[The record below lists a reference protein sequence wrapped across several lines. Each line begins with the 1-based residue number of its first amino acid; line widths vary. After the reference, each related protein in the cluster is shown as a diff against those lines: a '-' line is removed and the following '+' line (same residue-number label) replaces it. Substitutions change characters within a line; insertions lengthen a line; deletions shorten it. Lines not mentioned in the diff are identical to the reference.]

1 MRTGI
6 RPRVNEA
13 REFLEIAKDFRDPK
27 EIIREALSNSWDA
40 GATHASLKFSLTS
53 VPGSRRKK
61 ITVEIADNGE
71 GMSAA
76 RRAGL
81 ETSEIED
88 FFNLGDSNKPQGS
101 IGTKGHGTKIYYKS
115 EGIIVDTWKE
125 GRHLH
130 AETEV
135 PPWETLKNGVVPTY
149 KYEED
154 DKEGHGTRIVVK
166 SFEARQKD
174 FWSPEGLIEYILWYT
189 VVGSFGQYCNKDM
202 RRMDVKIKPLNLPAP
217 VTIEFGFNFP
227 DEQLDVSKGTEIY
240 CKKFGPTMIPCETT
254 EDGVEVKVDVIGAL
268 MGEGHRDIVPDT
280 YGMMGLWL
288 CKDFIR
294 VERNNDV
301 IEDVFGG
308 QYYYRSMLIMAN
320 SQQFD
325 LTANRNN
332 IRSDQ
337 EEYDLAV
344 SGIKGFI
351 EHIRDDDGTSTYFD
365 SKKKEDE
372 HKDEERRKR
381 ENEER
386 RERLKS
392 GLEER
397 LAEYKGRP
405 DLHAPGVH
413 GAPLKEPRSEAETAL
428 LLQAMISS
436 NHPGIDFTIGE
447 YKTSWGTDLLVE
459 YESKGIPSFAW
470 VEIVSTL
477 EKLFLWSHPPD
488 GIHKVVCW
496 ELGNVGEHTQFKDG
510 RTGKFT
516 KRVAGRYNLEI
527 AEDILD
533 VYVLREIL
541 SASKQ

>member
-1 MRTGI
+1 M
-6 RPRVNEA
+6 
-13 REFLEIAKDFRDPK
+13 EI
-27 EIIREALSNSWDA
+27 
-40 GATHASLKFSLTS
+40 G
-53 VPGSRRKK
+53 
-61 ITVEIADNGE
+61 DNGE

-115 EGIIVDTWKE
+115 EGIIVDTWK
-125 GRHLH
+125 GGQHLH

-149 KYEED
+149 KHD
-154 DKEGHGTRIVVK
+154 KGDKEGHGTCIVVK
-166 SFEARQKD
+166 GFEARKKD
-174 FWSPEGLIEYILWYT
+174 FSTSEDIIEYILWYT
-189 VVGSFGQYCNKDM
+189 VVGSFGQYFNKDM
-202 RRMDVKIKPLNLPAP
+202 RRMDVKLKPLNLPAP

-227 DEQLDVSKGTEIY
+227 DEQLEVSKGTGTY
-240 CKKFGPTMIPCETT
+240 CKIFGPTTIPCGTT
-254 EDGVEVKVDVIGAL
+254 DDGVDVKVDIIGAL
-268 MGEGHRDIVPDT
+268 MGEEHRDIVPHT

-294 VERNNDV
+294 VERNNYV
-301 IEDVFGG
+301 IEDVFSG
-308 QYYYRSMLIMAN
+308 QYYFRSMLMMAN

-337 EEYDLAV
+337 EEYDLAI
-344 SGIKGFI
+344 SGIKRFI
-351 EHIRDDDGTSTYFD
+351 ENIKTDEATSTYFNH
-365 SKKKEDE
+365 KKKEDDYKE
-372 HKDEERRKR
+372 KERRKKEEEERRAR
-381 ENEER
+381 G
-386 RERLKS
+386 KS
-392 GLEER
+392 KLEER
-397 LAEYKGRP
+397 LHEYKGRA
-405 DLHAPGVH
+405 DLHAPGIH

-436 NHPGIDFTIGE
+436 KHPGIDFTIGE

-459 YESKGIPSFAW
+459 YKSKGIPSFAW
-470 VEIVSTL
+470 IEIVATL
-477 EKLFLWSHPPD
+477 ENLFSWSHPPD

-496 ELGNVGEHTQFKDG
+496 ELGNVGEHNQFKDG
-510 RTGKFT
+510 RTAKFT
-516 KRVAGRYNLEI
+516 KRVVGRYNLEI
-527 AEDILD
+527 AEDVLD

-541 SASKQ
+541 STSKQ